1 MMNVEPSRDIV
12 AVQNMTNFIPVDCP
26 SVNVEIAPEHS
37 VLPCISVWMT
47 IVIIK
52 HTRADVEAIMTPFHA
67 LHVFSNV
74 DSSGS

>member
-26 SVNVEIAPEHS
+26 LVSVEIAPEHS
-37 VLPCISVWMT
+37 VLSRISPWMT
-47 IVIIK
+47 MVIIK
-52 HTRADVEAIMTPFHA
+52 HTRADIEAMTTPFHA

-74 DSSGS
+74 DSWGS